1 MFLTRTRDSRTVLAR
16 NKRIS
21 GLAGQ
26 PLGKIK
32 AGKVDSLIKSGS
44 LSSQDCELTQL

>member
-21 GLAGQ
+21 GLAGGGLGQDWVKTGQGYVKTKPRQDQ
-26 PLGKIK
+26 P
-32 AGKVDSLIKSGS
+32 
-44 LSSQDCELTQL
+44 